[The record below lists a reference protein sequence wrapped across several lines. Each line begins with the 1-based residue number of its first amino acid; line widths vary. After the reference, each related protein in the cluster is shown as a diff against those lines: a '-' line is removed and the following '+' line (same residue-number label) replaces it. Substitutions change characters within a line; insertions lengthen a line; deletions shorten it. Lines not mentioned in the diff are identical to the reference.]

1 MNVIEWK
8 MEIPVHFSLHFNQ
21 SYAMLMLYN
30 SIFILWLQLMNFDNE
45 KWKKILIVS
54 GTNNDSILID
64 FHLQFEYG
72 AP

>member
-8 MEIPVHFSLHFNQ
+8 MEIPVHFNQ